1 MKKLFVAIIA
11 ITLALLIAWNWS
23 QEKPQVAFNALRTN
37 RISHEAGKNSMTP
50 HSEQVQGPEM
60 VSRLGYGKVQISD
73 SQDVMPALLASPKTP
88 DSPKMVGTAQPSKPV
103 QKPPVQ
109 VRYSTPDV
117 FPSLSSNSVSATPG
131 LPSASAMV
139 WEVDEGLPLPVVL
152 APSDSELAGPLLN
165 ANESIIQEFE
175 KGIGSSST
183 ANSDVEVTTATWLQ
197 AKSKAD
203 ARYKALYGDA
213 AYNQRAMQ
221 AMQSNLVK

>member
-11 ITLALLIAWNWS
+11 VTLALLIAWNWR
-23 QEKPQVAFNALRTN
+23 QEKPQVVFNALGTN
-37 RISHEAGKNSMTP
+37 RISHEVGKNSMTP

-60 VSRLGYGKVQISD
+60 VSRPGDEKVQVSD
-73 SQDVMPALLASPKTP
+73 SHDEIPALLASPKTP
-88 DSPKMVGTAQPSKPV
+88 DYPKLVGAALSSTPV

-109 VRYSTPDV
+109 VRHSTPDV
-117 FPSLSSNSVSATPG
+117 FPSLSSSSVSATPG
-131 LPSASAMV
+131 LPSASTMV
-139 WEVDEGLPLPVVL
+139 WEVDEALPLPVVL
-152 APSDSELAGPLLN
+152 AQSDSELAGPLLN

-175 KGIGSSST
+175 KGIGSSSS
-183 ANSDVEVTTATWLQ
+183 ANSDVEVTTEIWLQ